1 MKIEDKIY
9 KLGLIALDELLLH
22 RNTSKHIKITI
33 EDAAILSDMIVH
45 VGPHTVF
52 TFDETEI
59 KEFYQVWGN
68 AYQKEKRK

>member
-22 RNTSKHIKITI
+22 RNTSKETKISI

-45 VGPHTVF
+45 VGPRVIF
-52 TFDETEI
+52 TFDEAEI
-59 KEFYQVWGN
+59 IKFYQVWSHHRN
-68 AYQKEKRK
+68 E